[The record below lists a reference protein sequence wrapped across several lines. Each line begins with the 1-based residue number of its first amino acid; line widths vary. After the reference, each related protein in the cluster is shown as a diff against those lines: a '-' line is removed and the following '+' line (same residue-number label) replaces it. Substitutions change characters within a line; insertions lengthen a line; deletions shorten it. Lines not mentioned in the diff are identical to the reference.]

1 MLEAQDRHQSLGDI
15 DNYPT
20 LSEKIAYIHSIAR
33 SRFGAVDRVAIAKYD
48 AGSDKLCTYVSSTEG
63 ENPLV
68 LHEAFLA
75 EVPSLKN
82 LVENHETRVIDDL
95 GTLAGLTSL
104 HSRRIVGSGF
114 GSSYTVPLF
123 HDNHLIGIL
132 FFNSYHVGAFDKYN
146 LTYLDLLAQLISSLL
161 ATELNQI
168 ATLRGAIKT
177 ATQFTS
183 HRDPETGMHLER
195 MAHYSRLIA
204 RQLANT
210 YPITDE
216 FVEDIFRYAPLH
228 DVGKITIP
236 DCILLKPG
244 PLTPNEREIMKTHA
258 CEGRKMIDAM
268 LRNFQFEGIKN
279 IGMIHNIVAHHHEM
293 IDGSGYPDGLSG
305 QAIPLEARIV
315 AVADVFDALTT
326 ERPYKKPWSNA
337 RACAELERLS
347 AGKLDP
353 DCVAALLRSPQEIE
367 EIQRSFAD

>member
-1 MLEAQDRHQSLGDI
+1 MVEEQDRQPPLVNI

-33 SRFGAVDRVAIAKYD
+33 SRFGAIDRVAIAKYD
-48 AGSDKLCTYVSSTEG
+48 ASSDKLCTYVSSTEG

-75 EVPSLKN
+75 EVPSLKK
-82 LVENHETRVIDDL
+82 LVENHETRVIDNL

-123 HDNHLIGIL
+123 YDNHLIGIL
-132 FFNSYHVGAFDKYN
+132 FFNSYRVGAFDKSN

-168 ATLRGAIKT
+168 AMLRGAIKT

-195 MAHYSRLIA
+195 MGYYSRLIA
-204 RQLANT
+204 RKLAT
-210 YPITDE
+210 IYPINEE

-228 DVGKITIP
+228 DVGKIAIP
-236 DCILLKPG
+236 DSILLKPG
-244 PLTPNEREIMKTHA
+244 LLTPDEREIMKTHA

-279 IGMIHNIVAHHHEM
+279 IGMIHNIVAHHHEL
-293 IDGSGYPDGLSG
+293 IDGSGYPDGLAG
-305 QAIPLEARIV
+305 QDIPLEARIV
-315 AVADVFDALTT
+315 AVADVFDALTS
-326 ERPYKKPWSNA
+326 ERPYKEPWSNA
-337 RACAELERLS
+337 RACAEIERLS
-347 AGKLDP
+347 GRKLDP
-353 DCVAALLRSPQEIE
+353 DCVAALLRSPREIE